1 MQIFFIP
8 NSFSFLNTILSS
20 LAPNSFHRN
29 YFFLQNFFHSYTQA
43 RWEKT
48 TKNSTVSHQP
58 GSCDCTQ
65 RRPIQK
71 EGYLVSTSS
80 YQR

>member
-1 MQIFFIP
+1 MER
-8 NSFSFLNTILSS
+8 
-20 LAPNSFHRN
+20 AV
-29 YFFLQNFFHSYTQA
+29 
-43 RWEKT
+43 
-48 TKNSTVSHQP
+48 KNLTVSHQP

-71 EGYLVSTSS
+71 ERYLVSTSS